1 MKSRIKGVHSED
13 SGVTVSDN
21 GIILELILID
31 DAAELRGILRRLM
44 ERSGLIRVVAE
55 ANAANEA
62 SELIKVHEP
71 DAILLDL
78 AMPGGGALELIEQL
92 RSERKGLT
100 IIVLSGYPASTTA
113 HECIERGADRYL
125 EKGQPTSKL
134 ISEILEA
141 HTTRKELL

>member
-1 MKSRIKGVHSED
+1 MKGDHSEH
-13 SGVTVSDN
+13 SGKPVTEN
-21 GIILELILID
+21 GKVLELILID

-55 ANAANEA
+55 ANLANEA
-62 SELIKVHEP
+62 SDLIKMYQP

-92 RSERKGLT
+92 RSERKSLT

-113 HECIERGADRYL
+113 QECLERGADRYL
-125 EKGQPTSKL
+125 EKGQPTSIL
-134 ISEILEA
+134 IGEILEA
-141 HTTRKELL
+141 HTKRKEQL